1 VLLADPPYFQVKD
14 DDWDNQ
20 WMKAEQFLQWLGG
33 ILDVSKPLLAPSAS
47 VWVFVGPQMTP
58 SVECEVAKRFQ
69 VLNSIRWVKDMG
81 WHRRTEIEAQ
91 RCYRTSWEGVLLAEQ
106 YDDAYG
112 EPLIG
117 RYIQQERERAGVSR
131 LELAGHLRGYKN
143 IESANANIRN
153 WEGGKNLI
161 SSSDYRTIGDALGV
175 DYLRREY
182 EDLRRP
188 FTLSKHGPTT
198 DMWTFPPVMGYPGK
212 HPCEKPQ
219 GMLAHM
225 IEVSSRADA
234 IIFDPF
240 AGSGSTLRAAK
251 DLGRRAVG
259 IEMDERWCEVAARRC
274 AQDVLFGEVA

>member
-1 VLLADPPYFQVKD
+1 
-14 DDWDNQ
+14 
-20 WMKAEQFLQWLGG
+20 
-33 ILDVSKPLLAPSAS
+33 
-47 VWVFVGPQMTP
+47 
-58 SVECEVAKRFQ
+58 
-69 VLNSIRWVKDMG
+69 MG
-81 WHRRTEIEAQ
+81 WHRKAETESQ
-91 RCYRTSWEGVLLAEQ
+91 RRYHTPWEGVLLAEQ

-112 EPLIG
+112 EQSQALHRQVFAPIG

-131 LELAGHLRGYKN
+131 HQLAERLSGYKN
-143 IESANANIRN
+143 IDSAIANVSN
-153 WEGGKNLI
+153 WELGKNLI
-161 SSSDYRTIGDALGV
+161 SNFDYQSARDALDGV
-175 DYLRREY
+175 DYLRREYEDLRREY

-188 FTLSKHGPTT
+188 FTLSKHGPTA

-234 IIFDPF
+234 VILDPF

-259 IEMDERWCEVAARRC
+259 IEMDERWCETAARRC